1 MPVGDDMNTILREA
15 MRLQQAGAKLPQGLT
30 WLQYAEQSLSK
41 GNLLSRIGQ
50 LAGKATSLPVDLIRT
65 IKTTAILT
73 LIGIEGENVIQR
85 LIEEKRLDLNP
96 IPPWL
101 EPLIGAAVR
110 GGSEA
115 VGAPFFDLLIKEP
128 LGLDLSAIPGD
139 EGAEA
144 VRALQR
150 LFGFGVLLDFGTSE
164 IHDLL
169 KSTMGDNAPTG
180 LLDAVKNI
188 PQSVGVN
195 WAVGFLLSQ
204 FVWTAYMPPLVERAN
219 NQTRPLRLQ
228 AQEAIAL
235 WQREQMSDG
244 ELRLQLANLG
254 YRDADMDRMKSLAQ
268 QRLSLSDLQ
277 QAFLFELRDESYVR
291 TYLKRSGVGD
301 DEINLLVELY
311 LTRAETAGGD
321 QLRAVAQRGYLDNRL
336 TRADY
341 YNILTSVNVPPASIR
356 LELEAAD
363 LAKTWQVKALSV
375 GQIQTLY
382 QKNLINDAQ
391 ALQRLVTQGY
401 SEEDAQQLIASW
413 KATAVAAHPGLTES
427 MVLAYL
433 VSGVLTPSQA
443 YDRLIGMGIKAE
455 DASFLVQHPSAVGA
469 TKSHGPSSSLIISAY
484 IDGVIDVTEA
494 ESRLREAGMTD
505 DAVQL
510 AIREASF
517 QVVRG
522 KQAKEPH
529 KNLSDAQILDAFRF
543 GLATSAWTTRQL
555 GLAGYSDADAL
566 LIVAIEE
573 TKLAA
578 DQLPPEGW
586 TLLQ

>member
-1 MPVGDDMNTILREA
+1 MSADMNKILQEA
-15 MRLQQAGAKLPQGLT
+15 MRLQQAGAKLPAGMT
-30 WLQYAEQSLSK
+30 WLQFAERSLSG

-50 LAGKATSLPVDLIRT
+50 LAGKATSLPVDLIRS
-65 IKTTAILT
+65 IKTTAILA

-85 LIEEKRLDLNP
+85 LVEERRIDLNP

-101 EPLIGAAVR
+101 EPLVGAAVR

-115 VGAPFFDLLIKEP
+115 IGAPFFDLLIKEP
-128 LGLDLSAIPGD
+128 LGLDLSAIPGQ

-150 LFGFGVLLDFGTSE
+150 LFGFGLMLDFGTSE

-180 LLDAVKNI
+180 MLDAIKNI

-219 NQTRPLRLQ
+219 AQTRPLRIA

-235 WQREQMSDG
+235 WQREQMGDA
-244 ELRLQLANLG
+244 ELHTELANLG
-254 YRDADMDRMKSLAQ
+254 YRDADMDRLKQLAT

-301 DEINLLVELY
+301 DEINLLVDLY

-321 QLRAVAQRGYLDNRL
+321 QLRAVAQRGYLDGRL
-336 TRADY
+336 TRDDY

-363 LAKTWQVKALSV
+363 LAKTWQAKALSV
-375 GQIQTLY
+375 GQVQTLY

-391 ALQRLVTQGY
+391 AQQRLALLGY
-401 SEEDAQQLIASW
+401 SEDDAQQLINSW
-413 KATAVAAHPGLTES
+413 KAVAVAAHAGLTES

-433 VSGVLTPSQA
+433 ISGVLSPSQA
-443 YDRLIGMGIKAE
+443 YDRLIGLGIKAE
-455 DASFLVQHPSAVGA
+455 DASFLVQHPSAVGV
-469 TKSHGPSSSLIISAY
+469 TKSHGPSTSLIISAY
-484 IDGVIDVTEA
+484 IDNVIDVTEA
-494 ESRLREAGMTD
+494 ERRLADSGMTP

-517 QVVRG
+517 QIVRG
-522 KQAKEPH
+522 KQAKQPH
-529 KNLSDAQILDAFRF
+529 KDLTDAQILDAFRF
-543 GLATSAWTTRQL
+543 GLATSAWTVRQL
-555 GLAGYSDADAL
+555 GIAGYSDADAL
-566 LIVAIEE
+566 LIVAIED
-573 TKLAA
+573 TKLSP
-578 DQLPPEGW
+578 DKSPPDGW
-586 TLLQ
+586 TTLQ